1 MYVSEPKSDPVYA
14 KKTCL
19 FKARLFGAISTGGAT
34 GEVTLGVLTIKGG
47 AAGADADAGAAAR
60 GGGAGHGT
68 PDRHGIPPIFARVG
82 AKPPAFPRSI
92 LRGSHLC
99 CQGVL
104 AHPRNLLT
112 IQS

>member
-1 MYVSEPKSDPVYA
+1 VYVSEPKSDPVYV

-82 AKPPAFPRSI
+82 AKPPAFP
-92 LRGSHLC
+92 
-99 CQGVL
+99 VV
-104 AHPRNLLT
+104 P
-112 IQS
+112 

>member
-1 MYVSEPKSDPVYA
+1 MLTLKE
-14 KKTCL
+14 
-19 FKARLFGAISTGGAT
+19 GAAGR
-34 GEVTLGVLTIKGG
+34 
-47 AAGADADAGAAAR
+47 AGADADAGAAAR
-60 GGGAGHGT
+60 GGGGHGT

-82 AKPPAFPRSI
+82 AKPPSFPRST

-104 AHPRNLLT
+104 AHPRNLPT